1 MPKLDEGSMLI
12 ETRRLPSTSLP
23 QGMAIAK
30 VVEQTLMRF
39 PEVTSVV
46 TKMGRPE
53 LATETMGLY
62 AGDVYVKLK
71 PRAEWTAASPADLI
85 VEMDRALSQI
95 PGIDYN
101 FTAPMAMRLDE
112 AVSGVRT
119 ELGVKVFG
127 DDLAVLE
134 RKAREIRDVIAAVPG
149 AADTSVDV
157 TAGAMQVQLALDR
170 DALARY
176 GLNVSDVRSA
186 VQAAVGGTTST
197 EIIDGRRR
205 FPVVVRLAAA
215 YRGTPEAIGQ
225 LMLTT
230 PTGGKVL
237 LSQLARVDVVEG
249 PELIN
254 HESGE
259 RMVIVQSNV
268 RGRDLGS
275 FAAEVQRAV
284 DAGVALPDGY
294 FVTYGG
300 QFENQ
305 QRAMARLS
313 VIVPLVLLLIMAL
326 LYASFGNGRQS
337 LLVMLNVPFALVGG
351 IAALWLRGLNLNL
364 SAAVGFIALFGI
376 AVLNGVVLITYLNQ
390 LRDDGRPLNEA
401 VREGSEIRLRPV
413 LMTALVASFGF
424 IPMAV
429 STSPGSEVQRPLATV
444 VIGGLMTSTV
454 LTLIVLPLL
463 YEWLEERWPDWAA
476 TLHRRI
482 RRRRVAAE
490 SAFDPLDE
498 GAGTVADQHHT

>member
-1 MPKLDEGSMLI
+1 V
-12 ETRRLPSTSLP
+12 PS
-23 QGMAIAK
+23 A
-30 VVEQTLMRF
+30 
-39 PEVTSVV
+39 
-46 TKMGRPE
+46 
-53 LATETMGLY
+53 
-62 AGDVYVKLK
+62 
-71 PRAEWTAASPADLI
+71 ADLI
-85 VEMDRALSQI
+85 VRMDAALSEI

-157 TAGAMQVQLALDR
+157 TAGAMQVLLGLDR

-176 GLNVSDVRSA
+176 GLSVAGERSA
-186 VQAAVGGTTST
+186 VQAAIGGTSAT
-197 EIIDGRRR
+197 EIIEGRRR

-215 YRGTPEAIGQ
+215 HRATPDAIGQ

-230 PTGGKVL
+230 PSGGKVL
-237 LSQLARVDVVEG
+237 LSQVARVEVVEG

-254 HESGE
+254 HENGE

-268 RGRDLGS
+268 RGRDLGG
-275 FAAEVQRAV
+275 FAADVQKAV
-284 DAGVALPDGY
+284 AAGVVLPQQY

-305 QRAMARLS
+305 QRAMMRLAL
-313 VIVPLVLLLIMAL
+313 IVPLVLALIVAF
-326 LYASFGNGRQS
+326 LYGSFGNGRQA

-351 IAALWLRGLNLNL
+351 VAALWLRGLNLNL
-364 SAAVGFIALFGI
+364 SASVGFIALFGI

-390 LRDDGRPLNEA
+390 LREEGQPLDAA
-401 VREGSEIRLRPV
+401 VRQGSETRLRPV
-413 LMTALVASFGF
+413 LMTALVASVGF
-424 IPMAV
+424 IPMAL

-444 VIGGLMTSTV
+444 VIGGLVTSTL
-454 LTLIVLPLL
+454 LTLVVLPVL

-476 TLHRRI
+476 TMHRRI
-482 RRRRVAAE
+482 RRGRPSVAVPE
-490 SAFDPLDE
+490 DVPQM
-498 GAGTVADQHHT
+498 GRT

>member
-1 MPKLDEGSMLI
+1 
-12 ETRRLPSTSLP
+12 
-23 QGMAIAK
+23 
-30 VVEQTLMRF
+30 
-39 PEVTSVV
+39 
-46 TKMGRPE
+46 
-53 LATETMGLY
+53 LY
-62 AGDVYVKLK
+62 AGDVYVNLQ
-71 PRAEWTAASPADLI
+71 PRQAWTVDSPVAL
-85 VEMDRALSQI
+85 VMAMDAVLAKI

-127 DDLAVLE
+127 DDLTILE
-134 RKAREIRDVIAAVPG
+134 RKAREIRDVIAGVPG

-176 GLNVSDVRSA
+176 GLTVADVRSA
-186 VQAAVGGTTST
+186 VLAGVGGTAAT

-215 YRGTPEAIGQ
+215 YRGTPDAIGQ
-225 LMLTT
+225 LMMTT
-230 PTGGKVL
+230 SSGGKVL
-237 LSQLARVDVVEG
+237 LSQVARVEVVEG

-254 HESGE
+254 HENGE

-275 FAAEVQRAV
+275 FADDVQRAV
-284 DAGVALPDGY
+284 AANVGLPEQY

-305 QRAMARLS
+305 QRAMRRLG
-313 VIVPLVLLLIMAL
+313 VIVPLVLALIVAL
-326 LYASFGNGRQS
+326 LYASFGNGRQA

-351 IAALWLRGLNLNL
+351 IAALWLRGLHLNL

-390 LRDDGRPLNEA
+390 LRDEGRPLDQA
-401 VREGSEIRLRPV
+401 VREGAEIRLRPV

-424 IPMAV
+424 IPMAL

-444 VIGGLMTSTV
+444 VIGGLVTSTM

-476 TLHRRI
+476 SVHHRI
-482 RRRRVAAE
+482 RRQPVAA
-490 SAFDPLDE
+490 
-498 GAGTVADQHHT
+498 